1 MRFLNAI
8 LENEKVA
15 KTIIKHREIAYFQ
28 FRKFHCKNPYNSL
41 CFGRIFLDFCS
52 KSAPKTLEI
61 HVFFDKE
68 KLIAK
73 TLIIPYVLEGF

>member
-1 MRFLNAI
+1 MFW
-8 LENEKVA
+8 KD
-15 KTIIKHREIAYFQ
+15 
-28 FRKFHCKNPYNSL
+28 
-41 CFGRIFLDFCS
+41 FLDFWF

-73 TLIIPYVLEGF
+73 TLIIPYVLEGFWNPKEATVLPWGPEFLLPKRDWAGGSEIREVRE